1 MYSRECIFEAISKI
15 CDRFGLIAYEC
26 FDFDGMILKI
36 KIEDQHGN
44 VIDTIKIDRYSFNK
58 DTLDRLWDKLSNK
71 PAEKRV
77 PTKAVMSPNSYRT
90 YLGLDPIIPVDK
102 DKQIVKILEGKS
114 VIIQFDAML
123 KAETI
128 KLLREDIQNQIREN
142 EFAVVDGRCKIV
154 EFDNPKFIF
163 ETK

>member
-1 MYSRECIFEAISKI
+1 MYSKEYMFETISKI

-44 VIDTIKIDRYSFNK
+44 VIDTIKIDQYSFNK
-58 DTLDRLWDKLSNK
+58 DILDKLWDKLSNK

-77 PTKAVMSPNSYRT
+77 PTKAILPPNMYRT
-90 YLGLDPIIPVDK
+90 YLGLDSIIPVDE

-114 VIIQFDAML
+114 VIIQFDAMM
-123 KAETI
+123 KTETI
-128 KLLREDIQNQIREN
+128 ELLKEDIQKQIKEN
-142 EFAVVDGRCKIV
+142 GFAVVDGRCKIV
-154 EFDNPKFIF
+154 EFDNPKYMI